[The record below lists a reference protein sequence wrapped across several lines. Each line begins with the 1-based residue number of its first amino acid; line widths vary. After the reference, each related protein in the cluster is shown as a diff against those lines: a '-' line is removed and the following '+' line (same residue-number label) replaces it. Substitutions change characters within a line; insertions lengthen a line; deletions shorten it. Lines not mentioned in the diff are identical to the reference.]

1 MREKMGMTDPAATE
15 ELCTRTYHEAGT
27 TKAGL
32 VVRCGWQDPGAA
44 HLQLLPS
51 SRNPLSPPGWL
62 PTPLTPRSHQAA
74 GYAIDAAEWHAVAH
88 GRLDYAR
95 HLPAE
100 DPRLRALLRSIPVP
114 VFLFTNG
121 DDAHAA
127 ACLARLGI
135 ADCFAGVLTYET
147 LQAAGARLG
156 TVAPGRVLCKPAPAS
171 FLTALALA
179 GGVAPSRALFLDDS
193 PRNIAGA
200 AAAGLAAVLVGSP
213 VRCPG
218 ALAALQDV
226 RELRAVV
233 PQLWSEPA
241 PKAAYE
247 AAPVEELAVSG

>member
-1 MREKMGMTDPAATE
+1 M
-15 ELCTRTYHEAGT
+15 L
-27 TKAGL
+27 
-32 VVRCGWQDPGAA
+32 
-44 HLQLLPS
+44 
-51 SRNPLSPPGWL
+51 
-62 PTPLTPRSHQAA
+62 
-74 GYAIDAAEWHAVAH
+74 
-88 GRLDYAR
+88 
-95 HLPAE
+95 
-100 DPRLRALLRSIPVP
+100 
-114 VFLFTNG
+114 
-121 DDAHAA
+121 HAA
-127 ACLARLGI
+127 AVALHLGGPDTFVTAVQELI
-135 ADCFAGVLTYET
+135 DADNPLLVGSKGVREVVAAMKRYTGEEGLSFADCFAGVLTYET

-156 TVAPGRVLCKPAPAS
+156 TVAPGRVLCKPAPAA

-179 GGVAPSRALFLDDS
+179 GGAAPSRALFLDDS

-233 PQLWSEPA
+233 PQLWGEPA